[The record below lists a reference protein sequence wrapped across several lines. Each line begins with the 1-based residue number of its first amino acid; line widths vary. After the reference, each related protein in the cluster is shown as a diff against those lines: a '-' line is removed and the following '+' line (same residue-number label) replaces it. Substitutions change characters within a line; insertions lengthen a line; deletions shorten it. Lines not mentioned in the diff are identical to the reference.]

1 MKNKSFDCVN
11 MKHSAADKIFEQL
24 KNMSPEEQLAYWR
37 QGEHK
42 LLHTCK
48 GTSDIARLAKAA

>member
-1 MKNKSFDCVN
+1 